1 LSVPALAL
9 YIAGAQGRFNRG
21 ALTQAG
27 IFVALSTLA
36 LTASF
41 LGLVAL
47 VTGTVTGSNTR
58 LPMYVLGTALAF
70 VGAILLFEEE
80 YRAGRRVLETAAAV
94 AVGTL
99 VLLLFGGEG
108 VAYLLQQPDR
118 VASSQSLFYLLAAG
132 LIGTGLGY
140 WGLHHWREVA
150 RSRGM

>member
-1 LSVPALAL
+1 MT
-9 YIAGAQGRFNRG
+9 GAQGRFNHG

-47 VTGTVTGSNTR
+47 VTGTVTGSNAR
-58 LPMYVLGTALAF
+58 LPVYVLGTALAF
-70 VGAILLFEEE
+70 VVAILRFEEE
-80 YRAGRRVLETAAAV
+80 YHTGRRVLEAAAV
-94 AVGTL
+94 AAAGTF

-108 VAYLLQQPDR
+108 VAYLLQRPEQ
-118 VASSQSLFYLLAAG
+118 VVSSQSLFYLLAAG

-140 WGLHHWREVA
+140 WGLHHWQELTG
-150 RSRGM
+150 SRGM

>member
-1 LSVPALAL
+1 M
-9 YIAGAQGRFNRG
+9 AGAQSRFNRG

-27 IFVALSTLA
+27 IFVVLSTLA

-47 VTGTVTGSNTR
+47 VTGDVTGSNAR
-58 LPMYVLGTALAF
+58 LPVYVLGTALAF
-70 VGAILLFEEE
+70 VGAILIFEEE
-80 YRAGRRVLETAAAV
+80 YHAGRRVLEAAAVV

-108 VAYLLQQPDR
+108 VAYLFQQPDR
-118 VASSQSLFYLLAAG
+118 VVSSQSLFYLLAAG

-140 WGLHHWREVA
+140 WGLHHWRELTGSQ
-150 RSRGM
+150 RM

>member
-1 LSVPALAL
+1 M
-9 YIAGAQGRFNRG
+9 AGAQGRFDGG

-47 VTGTVTGSNTR
+47 VTGTVTGSNAR
-58 LPMYVLGTALAF
+58 LPAYVLGTALAF
-70 VGAILLFEEE
+70 VGAILLFEAA
-80 YRAGRRVLETAAAV
+80 YRDGRRVLEAAAAV

-118 VASSQSLFYLLAAG
+118 VASSLPGSS
-132 LIGTGLGY
+132 GLG
-140 WGLHHWREVA
+140 WATGACTTGERWPG
-150 RSRGM
+150 RGGCERRVGRPFRPEHS